1 VLPRPG
7 VGVFFNRCGI
17 RNNLVV
23 SWVEGAMREEEVTRI
38 IEGVREGMQWRPA
51 R

>member
-17 RNNLVV
+17 NNNLVV
-23 SWVEGAMREEEVTRI
+23 SWVEGAMRAAEVTRI
-38 IEGVREGMQWRPA
+38 IETIREGMGWRLA